1 MPALA
6 LPAIAGL
13 VLVAVVAGAVA
24 AVAGFGIGSL
34 VTPALALAMGTKV
47 AVALTAIPH
56 AVATAVR
63 LWGLRASVDRSVL
76 LRFGLAS
83 AAGGLAGGLLHATLA
98 SPLLTIV
105 LGALLV
111 LSGLSE
117 LTGWARALRLDG
129 GSWAVAA
136 GVLSGLFGGLVGN
149 QGGIRSAALLRFGLP
164 RESLVATATA
174 IALLVDAARLPLYL
188 VSSGHAIVEHAPLVA
203 VLTVGVLIGT
213 VIGVPILRRLP
224 ERTFRG
230 ALAGLLVLLGIGLI
244 ASVALQR

>member
-6 LPAIAGL
+6 LPALAGL
-13 VLVAVVAGAVA
+13 VAVAAVAGAVA

-34 VTPALALAMGTKV
+34 VTPALALVVGTKV

-63 LWGLRASVDRSVL
+63 LWGLRASVDRGVL

-83 AAGGLAGGLLHATLA
+83 AAGGLVGGILHATLA
-98 SPLLTIV
+98 SPLLTVV

-117 LTGWARALRLDG
+117 LTGWARSLQLRG
-129 GSWAVAA
+129 PWAVAA

-149 QGGIRSAALLRFGLP
+149 QGGIRSAALLRLGLP
-164 RESLVATATA
+164 REALVATATA
-174 IALLVDAARLPLYL
+174 IALLVDAARLPVYAI
-188 VSSGHAIVEHAPLVA
+188 SSGNAIREQGGLVA
-203 VLTVGVLIGT
+203 LLTVAVVVGT
-213 VIGVPILRRLP
+213 LVGVPILRRMP
-224 ERTFRG
+224 ERRFRG
-230 ALAGLLVLLGIGLI
+230 ALASLLVILGTGLI